1 MGAAMIRL
9 LVALILA
16 GAPALA
22 ETPRPQALQSLLDY
36 HAAACSAQN
45 GTLTTPA
52 EAVTEAYLFG
62 PGDAALIL
70 DSSRLSCSTAPAMF
84 CNEGIGCELNVFVG
98 EDQHSLVVLNWSL
111 ENDDDRQLLVVTI
124 AAELLQRTEDLT
136 TRMTWDSAAKALTVV
151 DEVAN

>member
-1 MGAAMIRL
+1 MGSAMIRL
-9 LVALILA
+9 AVAMILA

-36 HAAACSAQN
+36 HAAACSAQS

-52 EAVTEAYLFG
+52 EAVTEAYFFG
-62 PGDAALIL
+62 PGEAALIL

-84 CNEGIGCELNVFVG
+84 CGDGLGCELNVFVG
-98 EDQHSLVVLNWSL
+98 DVQHSLVVLNWSL

-136 TRMTWDSAAKALTVV
+136 TRMTWDPATNALAVV
-151 DEVAN
+151 DEVAD